1 MSSGWSFVLFA
12 SLLGMLPVTFADA
25 PSHVETVEYLD
36 GMDDGVETDSSV
48 HTIGA
53 NGYWDEGPVLL
64 VHVSAHEGVDD
75 AAVQSV
81 VNLINS
87 SSDTSVSEW
96 NALLSSFEGSAPTLS
111 ITTDASQANIKVAL
125 TDYDHPDGK
134 LGKARL
140 YTVKGVGQIV
150 SAEVEI
156 YAANRM
162 HDQGSLEYSIA
173 HELGH
178 ALGLSH
184 STDPGSMM
192 HSVLRLENGIVQNHV
207 GSCEAKGLSSLY
219 VDSVIGNATC

>member
-1 MSSGWSFVLFA
+1 M
-12 SLLGMLPVTFADA
+12 GMAPVTNADA

-36 GMDDGVETDSSV
+36 GLDEQVETESSV
-48 HTIGA
+48 HTIGT

-64 VHVSAHEGVDD
+64 VHVSATEDVDE
-75 AAVQSV
+75 AAVQSAI
-81 VNLINS
+81 NLISS
-87 SSDTSVSEW
+87 SSDTNVSEW
-96 NALLSSFEGSAPTLS
+96 NALLSSFEGSAPLLS
-111 ITTDASQANIKVAL
+111 ITTDASQANIKVVL
-125 TDYDHPDGK
+125 MDSDHPDGK

-162 HDQGSLEYSIA
+162 HEQGSLEYSIA

-184 STDPGSMM
+184 STDPTSMM
-192 HSVLRLENGIVQNHV
+192 HSVLRVENGVVQNHV
-207 GSCEAKGLSSLY
+207 GACEAKGLSSLY
-219 VDSVIGNATC
+219 VNSVIGSTTC